1 MTKNEKIELFILYLL
16 LVAGGFWHV
25 LGFFQTLMRLFAA
38 PLLIVLALFLAWKMY
53 AVNRDKKPAFIIWS
67 IIVLFGGF
75 IFEAVGVKTGWIF
88 GDYVYGDVL
97 QPQIN
102 HVPIAIGFAWLGIQ
116 ISSLGFAQWISRNRI
131 NVYVLAIIT
140 ALLMVLFDVLMEPSA
155 IYLGYWTWTD
165 GHPPLHNYVGWLGLG
180 LAFSLLGARLGLF
193 QKTLPP
199 FVRHAYIA
207 QAIYFSLIFIKTVIV

>member
-1 MTKNEKIELFILYLL
+1 MTKNKKIEIFILYLL
-16 LVAGGFWHV
+16 LVAGGFWHL
-25 LGFFQTLMRLFAA
+25 LGYFQTLMRWFAA

-53 AVNRDKKPAFIIWS
+53 AVNRDKQATFFIWS
-67 IIVLFGGF
+67 MIVLLGGF
-75 IFEAVGVKTGWIF
+75 IFEAIGVKTGLIF

-102 HVPIAIGFAWLGIQ
+102 HVPIAIGFAWFGIQ
-116 ISSLGFAQWISRNRI
+116 ISSLGFAQWISRNRLKV
-131 NVYVLAIIT
+131 NVLAMIT

-155 IYLGYWTWTD
+155 IYLGYWTWAN
-165 GHPPLHNYVGWLGLG
+165 GHPPLHNYFGWLGLS

-193 QKTLPP
+193 QKTVPP